1 MRSLIAG
8 PHRIAVS
15 FVGVKLLLHLLSQV
29 ITSYE
34 FHRDELLYLAMGDH
48 LRLYGMDFPPF
59 IALAANLQRALLGDH
74 VWAIRVLPAIAGA
87 AILWL
92 AIDATRRLGGRALAQ
107 IAVGMAVLLS
117 PLYLRVSVLFQ
128 PVVFD
133 QLWWTLALWALLRR
147 GLDDD
152 PRWWLGVGGAL
163 GMGLLTKFSVGFIA
177 IPVAT
182 ATVLTGLRRDL
193 RTLWPWVAAGISLL
207 IGHPSLLGQVALGWP
222 FFGQM
227 ADLRSSQLSQVT
239 YGSFFSEQLLMVG
252 PTVLL
257 GMVGV
262 AGLLRAGVRLE
273 PGAAGGEK
281 AEPGAGN
288 GADPY
293 RASALRAVALAGAG
307 ALVFLMVMRGKPYY
321 AGPIH
326 PVLMAAGAAT
336 LASLGRSAAS
346 GLASRAATGTLV
358 LVVTLQAA
366 FGVATLPMGLPIL
379 DREPMARYAAWLGV
393 TAATRTNVGVQL
405 ELPQDYADM
414 LGWEAFAD
422 TVAGVWATL
431 SDDEQDRAVLLATNY
446 GRAGALDHYGKD
458 RGLPPAVAP
467 IGSYWFWGPGDRE
480 WDVAVVAGSDSTNL
494 AAFFRE
500 VTEAA
505 RVRDS
510 WRVPEERDVGV
521 FVVRRPHEPIA
532 EVWPRFEG
540 RN

>member
-59 IALAANLQRALLGDH
+59 IALAANLQRALLGDP

-87 AILWL
+87 AVLWL

-177 IPVAT
+177 IPLAA

-193 RTLWPWVAAGISLL
+193 RTPWPWVAAGISLL
-207 IGHPSLLGQVALGWP
+207 IGHPSLLGQVALDWP

-257 GMVGV
+257 GMVGL
-262 AGLLRAGVRLE
+262 AGLLRAGVLLE
-273 PGAAGGEK
+273 PGATGEEK
-281 AEPGAGN
+281 AERGAGN

-307 ALVFLMVMRGKPYY
+307 ALIFLMVMRGKPYY

-346 GLASRAATGTLV
+346 GLASRAATATLV

-431 SDDEQDRAVLLATNY
+431 SGDEKDRAVLLATNY
-446 GRAGALDHYGKD
+446 GRAGALDHYGKE
-458 RGLPPAVAP
+458 RGLPPSVAP

-521 FVVRRPHEPIA
+521 FVVRRPYEPIA